1 MSEYKVDMNPYFAQ
15 LESSGRRDVIKG
27 RKADYSPKY
36 YFEYNGAIY
45 MKLKFE
51 IAYIRNFDY
60 PRVDVVKEINNR
72 S

>member
-1 MSEYKVDMNPYFAQ
+1 MRSFKVVDAICSDKF
-15 LESSGRRDVIKG
+15 LKG
-27 RKADYSPKY
+27 INADYSPKY

-51 IAYIRNFDY
+51 MAYICNFNY